1 MRGRA
6 VAWAV
11 SVSMLLAGCGA
22 ADQEVGAEPS
32 DPTVPVVAS
41 GTPGHQSWAPW
52 PSALHDARHSGASPG
67 LGPQQGVEVWRRHLS
82 TGALPAGPV
91 VGSVHMAFLVDNAG
105 TLHAVDLSDGR
116 DRWTAD
122 TGQAVSGDLSVS
134 PLVLPDGDVVA
145 SSTGGLS
152 AWTSSG
158 RHRWTVELTG
168 SLTSPVTKTGAR
180 IYVGSTSGEVS
191 AIDLSRGK
199 PKLAWTVDIG
209 DQSYG
214 SVVTNGDGRVYTT
227 SAFGLVAIDD
237 LGARGKIAWTAEPD
251 DDLVEVSAGLAADG
265 TVLLGTNGSH
275 EWAYNT
281 DGRPLWNSPRRI
293 TYSSPS
299 VTDDGLAYIGEHNNV
314 VHVFAVAS
322 GKEVGRYSTVVKPR
336 EPPSQ
341 VWTSVVVDSRHDL
354 YFGTRPGW
362 LVGVRADGQRLFTF
376 DLGASTASYPALT
389 GDGKLLIATEKGDL
403 VLVR

>member
-1 MRGRA
+1 M
-6 VAWAV
+6 
-11 SVSMLLAGCGA
+11 
-22 ADQEVGAEPS
+22 
-32 DPTVPVVAS
+32 
-41 GTPGHQSWAPW
+41 
-52 PSALHDARHSGASPG
+52 
-67 LGPQQGVEVWRRHLS
+67 
-82 TGALPAGPV
+82 
-91 VGSVHMAFLVDNAG
+91 
-105 TLHAVDLSDGR
+105 
-116 DRWTAD
+116 
-122 TGQAVSGDLSVS
+122 SGDLSVS
-134 PLVLPDGDVVA
+134 PLLLPDGDVVA
-145 SSTGGLS
+145 ASTRGLS

-158 RHRWTVELTG
+158 RRRWTVELSG
-168 SLTSPVTKTGAR
+168 SLTSPVTTDGNH
-180 IYVGSTSGEVS
+180 IYVGSTAGEVS
-191 AIDLSRGK
+191 AIDLSHGK

-214 SVVTNGDGRVYTT
+214 SVVTDGDDRVYTT
-227 SAFGLVAIDD
+227 SAAGLVAIDD

-275 EWAYNT
+275 EWAYNR

-322 GKEVGRYSTVVKPR
+322 GKEVGRYSTVGKPG

-341 VWTSVVVDSRHDL
+341 VWTSVVVDRRHDL

-389 GDGKLLIATEKGDL
+389 GDGRLLIATDRGAL
-403 VLVR
+403 VLIR